1 MIVNAIYHGAS
12 EIHRVYHNGEIVFQI
27 NPVEFH
33 IIEDDKLIIVGAY
46 SVKEYPEGLYLDCA
60 PDVEWEPPVQTG
72 NVLSVSQVFLATPNG
87 SVLEVQ

>member
-33 IIEDDKLIIVGAY
+33 VIEDGNLIILGAY
-46 SVKEYPEGLYLDCA
+46 SAKEHPEGLYLDCA

>member
-27 NPVEFH
+27 NPVDFH
-33 IIEDDKLIIVGAY
+33 IIEDNKLIIVGSY
-46 SVKEYPEGLYLDCA
+46 SVKEYPDGLYLDCA

>member
-27 NPVEFH
+27 NPVDFH

-46 SVKEYPEGLYLDCA
+46 SAKEYPDGLYLDCA